1 MPQDIFEGVHTCLE
15 TDTLQSILD
24 TIRMLTLHRL
34 IIVDKEGRLKG
45 ILSLSDILGF
55 LIR

>member
-1 MPQDIFEGVHTCLE
+1 MHTCLE

-24 TIRMLTLHRL
+24 TIRLVTLHRL
-34 IIVDKEGRLKG
+34 LVVDKEGRLKG